1 MYCSHRFTIHSSTKP
16 VYSSHNR
23 PNRLFIIISC
33 LSILKRLS
41 LQRYT
46 NDTMSSLTIEHNS
59 LYVITT
65 ILGGLVPVTK
75 TTCRVRQSD
84 PWYDN
89 DCRSAKR
96 AAMQEVRTA
105 IQARSAH
112 GARNIIDAFTQKGVA
127 IKLTHYIY
135 LYFTINMVAQI
146 INNTLLNELILHT
159 HTHKKK
165 LMSADD

>member
-1 MYCSHRFTIHSSTKP
+1 M
-16 VYSSHNR
+16 
-23 PNRLFIIISC
+23 IISC
-33 LSILKRLS
+33 LSKLKRLS

-65 ILGGLVPVTK
+65 ILDGLVPVTK

-96 AAMQEVRTA
+96 VARKFRTA
-105 IQARSAH
+105 IQARSEH

-127 IKLTHYIY
+127 IKLTRYI
-135 LYFTINMVAQI
+135 
-146 INNTLLNELILHT
+146 
-159 HTHKKK
+159 
-165 LMSADD
+165 